1 MPFLCAMCEREYCF
15 ISKVCPECR
24 KIKNFM
30 NCYSRERVLEIIEN
44 VLSRDIDKQENKIKV
59 EIKKEIEK
67 KEYNLRTKKLKAKT
81 DIDQVD

>member
-1 MPFLCAMCEREYCF
+1 MCEREYCF

>member
-1 MPFLCAMCEREYCF
+1 MFTCSLCERETCYIAKFCD
-15 ISKVCPECR
+15 KCR
-24 KIKNFM
+24 RIKHYLNL
-30 NCYSRERVLEIIEN
+30 YGDRPYEILDN
-44 VLSRDIDKQENKIKV
+44 VLSRDIEKQSNKEKF